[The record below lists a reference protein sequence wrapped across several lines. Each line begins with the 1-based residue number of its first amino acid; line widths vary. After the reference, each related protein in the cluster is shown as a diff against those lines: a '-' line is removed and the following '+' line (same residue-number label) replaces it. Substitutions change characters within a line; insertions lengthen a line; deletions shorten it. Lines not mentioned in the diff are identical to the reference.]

1 MAEVYT
7 MHAPGIH
14 ALAHRFLR
22 DPGEADEVVQE
33 TFLKAFRHLEGFREE
48 SKLSTWLYQIA
59 LNACRSRAR
68 KPRPVSG
75 SVKAGGEGEDLLD
88 GLEDRR
94 VEVPSEALARG
105 EMQAKVKR
113 TLDALPEHYKE
124 ILVLALDRGL
134 SYGQV
139 ARLTGRS
146 EDEVRGVLY
155 RARIAFRKAYGEE
168 AS

>member
-7 MHAPGIH
+7 LHAPGIH

-22 DPGEADEVVQE
+22 DAGEAEEVVQE
-33 TFLKAFRHLEGFREE
+33 TFLRAFRHFGSFRGDA
-48 SKLSTWLYQIA
+48 KLSTWLYRIA

-68 KPRPVSG
+68 KMRPVSG
-75 SVKAGGEGEDLLD
+75 SAHVAGKGEDLLD
-88 GLEDRR
+88 GIEDRR
-94 VEVPSEALARG
+94 VEVPAEALARG
-105 EMQAKVKR
+105 EVQAKVKH

-134 SYGQV
+134 SYAQV
-139 ARLTGRS
+139 AKVTGRS
-146 EDEVRGVLY
+146 EAEVRGVLY
-155 RARIAFRKAYGEE
+155 RARIAFRKAYGED